1 MVKDQTKVQG
11 EEVEKKSSDW
21 SEPKNQGKLIL
32 DATCTRADLKYPT
45 DLGLLNQAREHTEK
59 IIDSLHN
66 QTFITRK
73 KKANHLSKQSQKRI
87 PNHSK
92 TKKATTKSKKKSH

>member
-1 MVKDQTKVQG
+1 MVKDQTQVPG

-32 DATCTRADLKYPT
+32 DATCAPADIKYPT

-66 QTFITRK
+66 QT
-73 KKANHLSKQSQKRI
+73 
-87 PNHSK
+87 
-92 TKKATTKSKKKSH
+92 KSPVK